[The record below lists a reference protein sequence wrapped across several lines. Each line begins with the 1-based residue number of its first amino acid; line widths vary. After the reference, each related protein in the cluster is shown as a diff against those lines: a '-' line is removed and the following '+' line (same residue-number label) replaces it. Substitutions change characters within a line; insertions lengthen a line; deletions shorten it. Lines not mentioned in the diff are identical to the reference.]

1 MNDQSK
7 AITRDEVLF
16 AFHEAHERPTAE
28 NIIEWARRYPQFAGD
43 IRAHAAVAWDW
54 ATGPPES
61 EQPADE
67 TLAARAYSQALNLIH
82 SAGLEGVPANNNEV
96 ACRTFQQMRQS
107 VGKETYQIADDL
119 DISRS
124 VLSDLFGGRVKPPIG
139 KRLSDKL
146 VVYLQTTIAEFLD
159 ALSGALDNP
168 LLGHAKSLKP
178 PKVIIRSYDE
188 VIQRSD
194 MSDERKRYWLEED

>member
-7 AITRDEVLF
+7 LMERDDVLF
-16 AFHEAHERPTAE
+16 AFHEAYERPTAE
-28 NIIEWARRYPQFAGD
+28 NVIDWTRRYPQFADD

-54 ATGPPES
+54 ATGPVES
-61 EQPADE
+61 EQPANE

-82 SAGLEGVPANNNEV
+82 TIRPEGVPANSNEA
-96 ACRTFQQMRQS
+96 ACQSFQQMRQS

-139 KRLSDKL
+139 KRLSAKL
-146 VVYLQTTIAEFLD
+146 VTYLQITSAEFL
-159 ALSGALDNP
+159 GALTGSLNNP

-178 PKVIIRSYDE
+178 PKVVIRSYDE

-194 MSDERKRYWLEED
+194 MSDARKRYWLEED

>member
-7 AITRDEVLF
+7 SMERDDVLF
-16 AFHEAHERPTAE
+16 AFHEAYERPTAE
-28 NIIEWARRYPQFAGD
+28 NVIEWTRRYPQFADD

-54 ATGPPES
+54 EAEPMES
-61 EQPADE
+61 EQQVDE
-67 TLAARAYSQALNLIH
+67 TLTARAYSQALNLIH
-82 SAGLEGVPANNNEV
+82 NVRPEGVPANSNESV
-96 ACRTFQQMRQS
+96 CQSFQQMRQS
-107 VGKETYQIADDL
+107 IGKETYQIADDL

-139 KRLSDKL
+139 KRLCAKL
-146 VVYLQTTIAEFLD
+146 VTYLQITSAEFLS
-159 ALSGALDNP
+159 ALTGALNNP